1 MSKCIQM
8 IGMLMRA
15 MTGIAFAILMVV
27 VLIQVGSRTFSNAGS
42 PVWTEE
48 LTRFSLLYI
57 AAFGAGLSLWT
68 GSMVNVDMLSERLPG
83 KLPWFCRLISAA
95 AVMGFALMLIQ
106 PAWRFTKIGMM
117 QSAASM
123 PFIKMAYVHA
133 SVLILL
139 ILLAVAAG
147 LRVVGMLLGQLDGLP
162 ELREEEEK
170 P

>member
-1 MSKCIQM
+1 MSKMIQA
-8 IGMLMRA
+8 IGMLLRIL
-15 MTGIAFAILMVV
+15 TGCAFAVLMVV
-27 VLIQVGSRTFSNAGS
+27 VIIQVATRSFGDGGS

-68 GSMVNVDMLSERLPG
+68 GAMVNVDMLSERLPG
-83 KLPWFCRLISAA
+83 KLPWLCRLLSVASVCFF
-95 AVMGFALMLIQ
+95 AVMLIS

-117 QSAASM
+117 QTAASM

-139 ILLAVAAG
+139 VLIAVCAG
-147 LRVVGMLLGQLDGLP
+147 LRVIGMLFGKLDGLP
-162 ELREEEEK
+162 EIRQEEEL
-170 P
+170 